1 MTVPIPAH
9 GTDPGRPFLVLE
21 ASTAAGSVALV
32 AAGQCF
38 ASRPVAMGVGRE
50 DQLFPAA
57 MGVLADVGVQIGG
70 LAGIVCGSGPGSFTS
85 LRIAASI
92 AKGLAHGGGIPLYAV
107 SSLVLAAADAVGS
120 VPSGP
125 YLVHS
130 DALRGERYAQPVWIG
145 DDAMV
150 RAMSAPQRHTVA
162 QLDALAAEG
171 SLLAVGT
178 LPAHDRAVRAVH
190 PAAALL
196 VRVTAVCWETPVA
209 LAGWEP
215 DYGRLAE
222 AQVKWEATHGT
233 RLSSAGNES

>member
-1 MTVPIPAH
+1 MTAPVPTH

-21 ASTAAGSVALV
+21 ASTGFGSVALV
-32 AAGQCF
+32 VAGQCL
-38 ASRPVAMGVGRE
+38 AARPVAMGVGRD
-50 DQLFPAA
+50 DQLFPAVISMLA
-57 MGVLADVGVQIGG
+57 GLGVEVGG

-92 AKGLAHGGGIPLYAV
+92 AKGFAHGGGIPLFAV
-107 SSLVLAAADAVGS
+107 SSLVLAAADAVGT

-145 DDAMV
+145 DDALV
-150 RAMSAPQRHTVA
+150 REVGALQRLTVA
-162 QLDALAAEG
+162 QLDGFAEAG

-178 LPAHDRAVRAVH
+178 LPAHDRAVRTVH

-196 VRVTAVCWETPVA
+196 VRVAAVCWDTPVA
-209 LAGWEP
+209 LDGWEP
-215 DYGRLAE
+215 AYGRLAE
-222 AQVKWEATHGT
+222 AQVKWEAAHGT
-233 RLSSAGNES
+233 TLSTAGSA